1 METLQTEEALI
12 QDGDK
17 IQVEDNVIVTRIT
30 RMKIKVEVILLVL
43 LEIFLEMVD
52 SLVVLMV
59 LEEEEV
65 EEVLYVRSA
74 LKHNHS
80 VADCRDKFNSNFVPT
95 FSMQGNF
102 PS

>member
-1 METLQTEEALI
+1 
-12 QDGDK
+12 
-17 IQVEDNVIVTRIT
+17 
-30 RMKIKVEVILLVL
+30 MKIKVEVILLVL

-65 EEVLYVRSA
+65 LYIRSA